1 MTNVFDYLL
10 WRGDLT
16 LEQSPFQ
23 EVDGLILTCLAYH
36 YFKGVLK
43 QYAATPVRIE
53 DLAIKVKDLPAEKL
67 RMRDPQ
73 DLVLLQLMGKS
84 QRFQNMEI
92 CYYVDHVDREKE
104 AQFAAFTV
112 LLGDGT
118 IFIAYRGTDLSLIG
132 WKEDFNMSFLD
143 FVPAQIAAAAYLLF
157 AAQNLTGDIRIG
169 GHSKGGNLA
178 VFAAA
183 ICPRKIQHRIL
194 CIYNHDGPGFQEG
207 MLRFQGYKDIISKV
221 HSFVPESS
229 IIGMLMNHQGGYT
242 VVKSAQKGLLQHDP
256 YSWAVSGKD
265 FVRLES
271 VSMESKFWDKTL
283 KNWLK
288 SLTPEKREKFVDA
301 LFELLSMTH
310 ADEQGE
316 VVLSPKNAYR
326 TLQTLKDEDEE
337 TREAIFDGLRLLWIA
352 ARKTAGDYGF
362 AIQKLAELK
371 LWTRKDKEAVLCE
384 MK

>member
-23 EVDGLILTCLAYH
+23 DVDGLILTCLSYH
-36 YFKGVLK
+36 FFTEVME
-43 QYAATPVRIE
+43 QYGATPVPIE
-53 DLAIKVKDLPAEKL
+53 VLAQRVKDLPQEKL

-73 DLVLLQLMGKS
+73 DVVLLQLMGKS
-84 QRFQNMEI
+84 LRFKNMEV
-92 CYYVDHVDREKE
+92 CFYVDRVDLEKE
-104 AQFAAFTV
+104 AQFSAITI

-118 IFIAYRGTDLSLIG
+118 FFIAYRGTDLTLIG

-143 FVPAQIAAAAYLLF
+143 FVPAQIAAAAYLLYV
-157 AAQNLTGDIRIG
+157 ATNLTGNMRIG

-178 VFAAA
+178 VFASAVA
-183 ICPRKIQHRIL
+183 PSKVKDRIL

-207 MLRFQGYKDIISKV
+207 MLRFQGYKEIVPKIY
-221 HSFVPESS
+221 SFVPQSS
-229 IIGMLMNHQGGYT
+229 IIGMLMSRQGGYT
-242 VVKSAQKGLLQHDP
+242 VVKSGEKGLLQHDP
-256 YSWAVSGKD
+256 YSWEVSGKD

-271 VSMESKFWDKTL
+271 VSIESKFWDKTL
-283 KNWLK
+283 KSWLK

-316 VVLSPKNAYR
+316 VVLSPLNAYR

-337 TREAIFDGLRLLWIA
+337 TKKVILDGLRLLWMA
-352 ARKTAGDYGF
+352 AKKTAGDYGF
-362 AIQKLAELK
+362 ALQKLAGLI
-371 LWTRKDKEAVLCE
+371 LLDK
-384 MK
+384 KR

>member
-23 EVDGLILTCLAYH
+23 DVDALILTCLSYH
-36 YFKGVLK
+36 YFTEVLN
-43 QYAATPVRIE
+43 QYDATPVRIE
-53 DLAIKVKDLPAEKL
+53 ELAKRVKGLPQEKL
-67 RMRDPQ
+67 HMRDPQ
-73 DLVLLQLMGKS
+73 DVVLLQLIGKS
-84 QRFQNMEI
+84 KRFKNMEV
-92 CYYVDHVDREKE
+92 CFYVDHVDIEKE
-104 AQFAAFTV
+104 AQFSAITI
-112 LLGDGT
+112 LLGDDT
-118 IFIAYRGTDLSLIG
+118 SFIAYRGTDLSLIG

-143 FVPAQIAAAAYLLF
+143 FVPAQIAAAAYLLYV
-157 AAQNLTGDIRIG
+157 AQNSQGKIRVG

-183 ICPRKIQHRIL
+183 VCPRKVQGRIL
-194 CIYNHDGPGFQEG
+194 CVYNHDGPGFQEG
-207 MLRFQGYKDIISKV
+207 MLRFRGYKEIV
-221 HSFVPESS
+221 PRVYSFVPESS
-229 IIGMLMNHQGGYT
+229 IIGMLMSRQGGYT
-242 VVKSAQKGLLQHDP
+242 VVKSAEKGLLQHDP
-256 YSWAVSGKD
+256 YSWEVSGKD

-288 SLTPEKREKFVDA
+288 SLTPKKREKFVDA

-337 TREAIFDGLRLLWIA
+337 TRKAIFDGLHLLWTA
-352 ARKTAGDYGF
+352 ARKTAGDYGL
-362 AIQKLAELK
+362 ALQRLAEYK
-371 LWTRKDKEAVLCE
+371 LLEKK
-384 MK
+384 K

>member
-23 EVDGLILTCLAYH
+23 DVDGLILTCLAYH
-36 YFKGVLK
+36 YFIGVLK
-43 QYAATPVRIE
+43 QYDTTVVRIE
-53 DLAIKVKDLPAEKL
+53 DLANQVKDLPMEKL
-67 RMRDPQ
+67 HVRDPQ

-84 QRFQNMEI
+84 RRFQNMEV
-92 CYYVDHVDREKE
+92 CYYVDQVDMEME
-104 AQFAAFTV
+104 AQFAALTV

-118 IFIAYRGTDLSLIG
+118 FFVAYRGTDLSLIG

-143 FVPAQIAAAAYLLF
+143 FVPAQIAAAAYLMY
-157 AAQNLTGDIRIG
+157 AAQNLSGDIRIG

-178 VFAAA
+178 VFASAV
-183 ICPRKIQHRIL
+183 CPRKIQDRIL

-207 MLRFQGYKDIISKV
+207 MLRFQGYKDIIFKV

-229 IIGMLMNHQGGYT
+229 IIGMIMNHQGGYT
-242 VVKSAQKGLLQHDP
+242 VVKSAEKGLLQHDP
-256 YSWAVSGKD
+256 YSWEVSGKD
-265 FVRLES
+265 FVRLEA

-283 KNWLK
+283 KSWLK
-288 SLTPEKREKFVDA
+288 SLTPQKREKFVDA
-301 LFELLSMTH
+301 LFELLSTTQ

-326 TLQTLKDEDEE
+326 TLQALKDEDEE
-337 TREAIFDGLRLLWIA
+337 TKEVIFDGLRLLWDA
-352 ARKTAGDYGF
+352 VKKTAGDYGF
-362 AIQKLAELK
+362 ALQRLAEVKRL
-371 LWTRKDKEAVLCE
+371 DK
-384 MK
+384 KR